1 MSTPTARQQT
11 IRINRLSKENDQLS
25 KELEHVKEQ
34 LRWSRIT
41 SSQETE
47 LKNSCFFFIA
57 AKGLFTEWHEWHD
70 KRITERLMDEI
81 NWFSQLCLSTFL
93 PTILFALLNIF
104 NQVISPI

>member
-11 IRINRLSKENDQLS
+11 IKINRLSKENDQLS
-25 KELEHVKEQ
+25 KELEHVKNQ
-34 LRWSRIT
+34 LKWARIT

-81 NWFSQLCLSTFL
+81 KR
-93 PTILFALLNIF
+93 TIK
-104 NQVISPI
+104 

>member
-11 IRINRLSKENDQLS
+11 IRINRLSKENDRLS

-47 LKNSCFFFIA
+47 LKNACFFFIA

-70 KRITERLMDEI
+70 KRITERLTDEI
-81 NWFSQLCLSTFL
+81 KR
-93 PTILFALLNIF
+93 TIK
-104 NQVISPI
+104 

>member
-11 IRINRLSKENDQLS
+11 IKINRLSKENDQLS

-34 LRWSRIT
+34 
-41 SSQETE
+41 

-81 NWFSQLCLSTFL
+81 KR
-93 PTILFALLNIF
+93 TIK
-104 NQVISPI
+104 

>member
-1 MSTPTARQQT
+1 MRT
-11 IRINRLSKENDQLS
+11 IKANTKANGDILPEPKFKRIPVRVDKNTIILVREGLNVE
-25 KELEHVKEQ
+25 EQ

-81 NWFSQLCLSTFL
+81 KR
-93 PTILFALLNIF
+93 TIK
-104 NQVISPI
+104 

>member
-1 MSTPTARQQT
+1 MRTIKANTKANGDILPEPKFKRARQQT
-11 IRINRLSKENDQLS
+11 IKINRLSKENDQLS

-81 NWFSQLCLSTFL
+81 KR
-93 PTILFALLNIF
+93 TIK
-104 NQVISPI
+104 